1 MLKYKEILETIIDIL
16 KKSFDESIFIDDESV
31 QGSEGSCF
39 FVSMV
44 SALCTPI
51 MLKTNNKDVVMS
63 IKYLPR
69 PQSNNIRMYEVSDE
83 LDKLFNR
90 TVNVRNRT
98 VNVRNRKLNIT
109 KIEQSIKKEESIYTL
124 NFSITLNF
132 LDSIYEEEEVYE
144 NMEEINLNLG
154 E

>member
-1 MLKYKEILETIIDIL
+1 MLKYKEILETIIDML
-16 KKSFDESIFIDDESV
+16 KKSFDESIFLDDESV

-44 SALCTPI
+44 SALCAPV

-90 TVNVRNRT
+90 TVNVG
-98 VNVRNRKLNIT
+98 NRKLNIT

-132 LDSIYEEEEVYE
+132 LDSIHEEEEVYE

>member
-1 MLKYKEILETIIDIL
+1 MLKYKEILETIIDML
-16 KKSFDESIFIDDESV
+16 KKSFDESIFLDDESV

-44 SALCTPI
+44 SALCTPV
-51 MLKTNNKDVVMS
+51 MLKTNNKDVVIS

-69 PQSNNIRMYEVSDE
+69 PQLNNIRMYEVSDE

-90 TVNVRNRT
+90 TVNVG
-98 VNVRNRKLNIT
+98 NRKLNIT
-109 KIEQSIKKEESIYTL
+109 KIEQSIKKDESIYTL
-124 NFSITLNF
+124 NFSITINF

>member
-16 KKSFDESIFIDDESV
+16 KKSFDESIFIDDENV

-90 TVNVRNRT
+90 TVNVRNR
-98 VNVRNRKLNIT
+98 KLNIT

-132 LDSIYEEEEVYE
+132 LDSIYEEEVYE

>member
-1 MLKYKEILETIIDIL
+1 MLKKKEILETIIDIL
-16 KKSFDESIFIDDESV
+16 KKSFDESIFIDDESM

-44 SALCTPI
+44 SLLSTPI

-90 TVNVRNRT
+90 TVNVRD
-98 VNVRNRKLNIT
+98 RKLNIT

-132 LDSIYEEEEVYE
+132 LDSVYEKEEVYE

>member
-1 MLKYKEILETIIDIL
+1 MLKYKEILETIIDML
-16 KKSFDESIFIDDESV
+16 KKSFDESVFLDDESV
-31 QGSEGSCF
+31 QGSEESCF
-39 FVSMV
+39 FVSMASV
-44 SALCTPI
+44 LCTPV

-90 TVNVRNRT
+90 TVNVRNR
-98 VNVRNRKLNIT
+98 KLNIT

-132 LDSIYEEEEVYE
+132 LDSIHEEEEVYE
-144 NMEEINLNLG
+144 NMGEINLNLG

>member
-1 MLKYKEILETIIDIL
+1 MLKKKEILETIIDIL

-44 SALCTPI
+44 SVLCTPI

-90 TVNVRNRT
+90 TVNVRD
-98 VNVRNRKLNIT
+98 RKLNIA

-132 LDSIYEEEEVYE
+132 LDSVYEEEEVYE

>member
-1 MLKYKEILETIIDIL
+1 MLKYKEILETIIDML
-16 KKSFDESIFIDDESV
+16 KKSFDESIFLDDESV
-31 QGSEGSCF
+31 HGSEGSCF
-39 FVSMV
+39 FVSMA

-90 TVNVRNRT
+90 TVNVRNR
-98 VNVRNRKLNIT
+98 KLNIT

-132 LDSIYEEEEVYE
+132 LDSIHEEEEVYE

>member
-1 MLKYKEILETIIDIL
+1 MLKYKEILETIIDML
-16 KKSFDESIFIDDESV
+16 KKSFDESIFLDDESV

-39 FVSMV
+39 FVSMT
-44 SALCTPI
+44 SALCTPV

-90 TVNVRNRT
+90 TVNVG
-98 VNVRNRKLNIT
+98 NRKLNIT

-132 LDSIYEEEEVYE
+132 LDSIHEEEEVYE

>member
-1 MLKYKEILETIIDIL
+1 MLKYKEILETIIDML
-16 KKSFDESIFIDDESV
+16 KKSFDESIFLDDESV

-39 FVSMV
+39 FVSMA

-90 TVNVRNRT
+90 TVNVRNR
-98 VNVRNRKLNIT
+98 KLNIT

-132 LDSIYEEEEVYE
+132 LDSIHEEEEVYE

>member
-1 MLKYKEILETIIDIL
+1 MLKYKEILETIIDML

-31 QGSEGSCF
+31 QGSEGPCF

-44 SALCTPI
+44 SSLCTPV

-69 PQSNNIRMYEVSDE
+69 PQLNNIRMYEVSDK
-83 LDKLFNR
+83 LDELFNR
-90 TVNVRNRT
+90 TINVG
-98 VNVRNRKLNIT
+98 NRKLNIT

-124 NFSITLNF
+124 NFSITINF

>member
-1 MLKYKEILETIIDIL
+1 MLKNKEILETIIDIL
-16 KKSFDESIFIDDESV
+16 KKSFDESIFIDDESM

-44 SALCTPI
+44 SVLCTPI

-90 TVNVRNRT
+90 TVNVRD
-98 VNVRNRKLNIT
+98 RKLNIA

-132 LDSIYEEEEVYE
+132 LDSVYEEEEVYE

>member
-1 MLKYKEILETIIDIL
+1 MLKKKEILETIIDIL

-44 SALCTPI
+44 SFLSTPI

-90 TVNVRNRT
+90 TVNVRD
-98 VNVRNRKLNIT
+98 RKLNIT

-132 LDSIYEEEEVYE
+132 LDSVYEEEEVYE

>member
-90 TVNVRNRT
+90 TVNVRNR
-98 VNVRNRKLNIT
+98 KLNIT

-124 NFSITLNF
+124 NFSIILNF

-144 NMEEINLNLG
+144 NIEEINLNLG

>member
-90 TVNVRNRT
+90 TVNVRNR
-98 VNVRNRKLNIT
+98 KLNIT

-132 LDSIYEEEEVYE
+132 LDSIYEEEVYE

>member
-90 TVNVRNRT
+90 TVNVRNR
-98 VNVRNRKLNIT
+98 KLNIT